1 VYIRQQTKEHDLT
14 EIVEA
19 MTAPTV
25 DGQPSLPKRTGP
37 KGLLPSTWLERTLRI
52 SYVDCYG
59 GGQEASGTLLDLY
72 PAGPILNIGG
82 AKTLL
87 SWDRLAVVELVED

>member
-1 VYIRQQTKEHDLT
+1 MEVL
-14 EIVEA
+14 EA

-25 DGQPSLPKRTGP
+25 DGQPSLPKRAGP
-37 KGLLPSTWLERTLRI
+37 KGLLPSAWITRTLKLE
-52 SYVDCYG
+52 YVDSFG
-59 GGQEASGTLLDLY
+59 VGQATSGTLLDLF

-87 SWDRLAVVELVED
+87 SWDRLVLCELVED

>member
-1 VYIRQQTKEHDLT
+1 
-14 EIVEA
+14 VEVLQA

-25 DGQPSLPKRTGP
+25 DGQPSLPRRSGP
-37 KGLLPSTWLERTLRI
+37 KGLLPSTWLERTLRV

-72 PAGPILNIGG
+72 PAGPILNLNG
-82 AKTLL
+82 AKALI
-87 SWDRLAVVELVED
+87 SWDPLPVVELVED

>member
-1 VYIRQQTKEHDLT
+1 LT
-14 EIVEA
+14 EILEA

-37 KGLLPSTWLERTLRI
+37 KGLLPSTWLERTLKLE
-52 SYVDCYG
+52 YVDSFG
-59 GGQEASGTLLDLY
+59 AGQATSGTLLDLY
-72 PAGPILNIGG
+72 PAGPVLNIGG

-87 SWDRLAVVELVED
+87 SWDRLVLCELVED

>member
-1 VYIRQQTKEHDLT
+1 M
-14 EIVEA
+14 EILDA
-19 MTAPTV
+19 MSRPNV
-25 DGQPSLPKRTGP
+25 NGQPSLPKRTGP
-37 KGLLPSTWLERTLRI
+37 KGLLPSTWLERTLRV

-59 GGQEASGTLLDLY
+59 GGQEASGTLLNVY

>member
-1 VYIRQQTKEHDLT
+1 VEVL
-14 EIVEA
+14 EA

-37 KGLLPSTWLERTLRI
+37 KGLLPSTWLERTLRV

-59 GGQEASGTLLDLY
+59 RGQEASGTLLDLY
-72 PAGPILNIGG
+72 PAGPILSLAG
-82 AKTLL
+82 AKTLI
-87 SWDRLAVVELVED
+87 SWDRLVLCELVED